1 MAYKISWLLEN
12 RIMLITYDGLLSKAD
27 LQNYLSE
34 TMDMR
39 DRANAKL
46 GIGGPLVHTITDAR
60 RMTKSEMSL
69 KEALNML
76 TMVRKQRV
84 GWSLYIPAN
93 RLDKFFASLGHQLVG
108 VRFNSFESVND
119 AIRFLIDT
127 DESLGDFSYDGDD
140 TVELKP
146 VETSKSAQQ
155 H

>member
-12 RIMLITYDGLLSKAD
+12 RIMLITYDGVLSKAD

-46 GIGGPLVHTITDAR
+46 GLNGPLVHTITDAR
-60 RMTKSEMSL
+60 RMTKNEMSL

-84 GWSLYIPAN
+84 GWSIYIPATK
-93 RLDKFFASLGHQLVG
+93 LDKFFASLGHQLVG
-108 VRFNSFESVND
+108 VRFNSFETVND
-119 AIRFLIDT
+119 AIKFLIDT
-127 DESLGDFSYDGDD
+127 DESLGEFSYDGDE
-140 TVELKP
+140 TVELTP
-146 VETSKSAQQ
+146 IETPKNAL
-155 H
+155 